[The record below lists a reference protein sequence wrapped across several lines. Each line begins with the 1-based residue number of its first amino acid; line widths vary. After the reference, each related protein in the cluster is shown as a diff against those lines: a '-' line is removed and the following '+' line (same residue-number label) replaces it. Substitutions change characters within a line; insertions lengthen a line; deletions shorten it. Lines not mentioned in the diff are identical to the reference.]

1 MDLICS
7 TVKKK
12 TSKLRT
18 RNIVT
23 GLAMGALVLGIY
35 GYTFYSVSQE
45 RIMDEI
51 DEEAKRARLKEP
63 KTGEPIEENQAA
75 SLFMDHVLCPALNK
89 ERMDDATF
97 HNWLCFFLIF

>member
-1 MDLICS
+1 MPFLVLLKEPLAYG

-63 KTGEPIEENQAA
+63 KTEEPIEENQAA
-75 SLFMDHVLCPALNK
+75 SLFMD
-89 ERMDDATF
+89 R
-97 HNWLCFFLIF
+97 

>member
-1 MDLICS
+1 VIR
-7 TVKKK
+7 KEHYKK

-51 DEEAKRARLKEP
+51 DEEAKP
-63 KTGEPIEENQAA
+63 TGKLQ
-75 SLFMDHVLCPALNK
+75 LLL
-89 ERMDDATF
+89 
-97 HNWLCFFLIF
+97 LIFFETGSCGSNKKIFKLCCCFKCWHKVAQSISGCAIKLFK